1 MNPPRYPADR
11 GQLADLHVD
20 DAPRSWDWE
29 GVEEWINGVLRRA
42 RQRAEAADGP
52 DALRGLLYVTHCFAD
67 ELATANP
74 RFDRQR
80 FIRAATEGQL

>member
-1 MNPPRYPADR
+1 MKPPRYPAVR
-11 GQLADLHVD
+11 GRLADVHV

-52 DALRGLLYVTHCFAD
+52 DALRGLLHVTHCFAD

-74 RFDRQR
+74 RFDRQK
-80 FIRAATEGQL
+80 FIRAATEGPS

>member
-1 MNPPRYPADR
+1 MNPPRYPGDR
-11 GQLADLHVD
+11 GRLADVHVD

-42 RQRAEAADGP
+42 HQRAEATDGP
-52 DALRGLLYVTHCFAD
+52 DALRGLSYVTHCFAD

-74 RFDRQR
+74 RFDRLR
-80 FIRAATEGQL
+80 FIRAATEGPS